1 MWEGPCNLHVPTRHT
16 SEVGQSGVYVMAER
30 ELWSSVHMCA
40 CEFSERFRRNQV
52 NGSLLL
58 DFIDDGEMFESVGIT
73 RQRDQGVLKDL
84 ISGRVSAVDAI
95 MEAD

>member
-1 MWEGPCNLHVPTRHT
+1 MVLLLNA
-16 SEVGQSGVYVMAER
+16 VGLG
-30 ELWSSVHMCA
+30 
-40 CEFSERFRRNQV
+40 EFSERFRRNQV

-73 RQRDQGVLKDL
+73 WQRDQGVLKDL

>member
-1 MWEGPCNLHVPTRHT
+1 MVLFLNA
-16 SEVGQSGVYVMAER
+16 VGLG
-30 ELWSSVHMCA
+30 
-40 CEFSERFRRNQV
+40 EFSEWFRRNQV

>member
-1 MWEGPCNLHVPTRHT
+1 MVLLLNAVVLG
-16 SEVGQSGVYVMAER
+16 
-30 ELWSSVHMCA
+30 
-40 CEFSERFRRNQV
+40 EFSERFRRNQV